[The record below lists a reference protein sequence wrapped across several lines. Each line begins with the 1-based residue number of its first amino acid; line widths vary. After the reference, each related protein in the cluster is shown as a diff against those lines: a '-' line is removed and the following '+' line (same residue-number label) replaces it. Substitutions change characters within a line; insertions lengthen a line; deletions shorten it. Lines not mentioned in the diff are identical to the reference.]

1 MQCHIP
7 ATVLAVTLHGGR
19 TLSLHGGRTIS
30 LHGGRT
36 LSLHGGR
43 TLSLHGRRTLSL
55 SLSGVQEHCK
65 LNNNYDNEH
74 TNIFEH

>member
-1 MQCHIP
+1 MQCHIL

-36 LSLHGGR
+36 LSL
-43 TLSLHGRRTLSL
+43 

-74 TNIFEH
+74 TNIIEH